1 MANLLFNIIGKFAEL
16 PIIEIYCTEICFA
29 NFAHEQ
35 RRGLQNVLIS
45 TKVINVRFCSL
56 FFYIFLDRKFTKI
69 NSAQ

>member
-1 MANLLFNIIGKFAEL
+1 MKSDFFHSIGKFSEL

-45 TKVINVRFCSL
+45 TKVINVRFCSNKT
-56 FFYIFLDRKFTKI
+56 FI
-69 NSAQ
+69 